1 MISVPYLYVGLLT
14 RPVLVNWLFKVMYES
29 EKTNPKLL
37 AYEVNPTFVDRSF
50 PTEKNAVHEVD
61 FCKYN
66 GVYKVDFTKYDE
78 ALYHTFTDKLID
90 GLHQIQP
97 LNSVLNDCCGTMSA
111 RYKMMLRFIAG
122 HFLELLFL
130 LMHDLD
136 VYLISALKIINW
148 KLDNHTVRYEFT
160 KDWDAARKSYAHRFN
175 QMTQEVNLL
184 ESFTGAKTIVQL
196 KGSCT
201 EKMPELNYW
210 KLYIQMEYLKDL
222 MDFASESHGL
232 TRKQIVKLGIDI
244 CTALEACH
252 AKNIIHRDIKPANI
266 MVSPDGYF
274 KLGDFGNARQ
284 QISGT
289 MTVTGT
295 WDFMAPEVYKGMPYD
310 QTADIYS
317 LGMVLYF
324 LANGYKLP
332 FSEIQ
337 NSINPFY
344 RRVSGNT
351 EWGWKQALSNWG
363 TATSFKQKSYE
374 ELLYDTVMTACAYD
388 PKKRYRSAKA
398 MKQDLMLCMHKICRL
413 EKMH

>member
-50 PTEKNAVHEVD
+50 PTEKKAVHEVD

-160 KDWDAARKSYAHRFN
+160 KD
-175 QMTQEVNLL
+175 
-184 ESFTGAKTIVQL
+184 
-196 KGSCT
+196 
-201 EKMPELNYW
+201 
-210 KLYIQMEYLKDL
+210 
-222 MDFASESHGL
+222 
-232 TRKQIVKLGIDI
+232 
-244 CTALEACH
+244 
-252 AKNIIHRDIKPANI
+252 
-266 MVSPDGYF
+266 
-274 KLGDFGNARQ
+274 
-284 QISGT
+284 GT
-289 MTVTGT
+289 
-295 WDFMAPEVYKGMPYD
+295 
-310 QTADIYS
+310 
-317 LGMVLYF
+317 
-324 LANGYKLP
+324 
-332 FSEIQ
+332 
-337 NSINPFY
+337 
-344 RRVSGNT
+344 
-351 EWGWKQALSNWG
+351 
-363 TATSFKQKSYE
+363 
-374 ELLYDTVMTACAYD
+374 
-388 PKKRYRSAKA
+388 
-398 MKQDLMLCMHKICRL
+398 
-413 EKMH
+413 

>member
-1 MISVPYLYVGLLT
+1 MTQQHFFASGCSRMISVPYLYVGLLT

-160 KDWDAARKSYAHRFN
+160 KD
-175 QMTQEVNLL
+175 
-184 ESFTGAKTIVQL
+184 
-196 KGSCT
+196 
-201 EKMPELNYW
+201 
-210 KLYIQMEYLKDL
+210 
-222 MDFASESHGL
+222 
-232 TRKQIVKLGIDI
+232 
-244 CTALEACH
+244 
-252 AKNIIHRDIKPANI
+252 
-266 MVSPDGYF
+266 
-274 KLGDFGNARQ
+274 
-284 QISGT
+284 GT
-289 MTVTGT
+289 
-295 WDFMAPEVYKGMPYD
+295 
-310 QTADIYS
+310 
-317 LGMVLYF
+317 
-324 LANGYKLP
+324 
-332 FSEIQ
+332 
-337 NSINPFY
+337 
-344 RRVSGNT
+344 
-351 EWGWKQALSNWG
+351 
-363 TATSFKQKSYE
+363 
-374 ELLYDTVMTACAYD
+374 
-388 PKKRYRSAKA
+388 
-398 MKQDLMLCMHKICRL
+398 
-413 EKMH
+413 